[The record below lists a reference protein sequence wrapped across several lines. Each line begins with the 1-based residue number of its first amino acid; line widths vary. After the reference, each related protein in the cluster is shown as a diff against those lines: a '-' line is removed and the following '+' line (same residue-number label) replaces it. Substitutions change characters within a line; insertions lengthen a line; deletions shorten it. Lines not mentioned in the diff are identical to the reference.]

1 MGVIVLEHGGFS
13 VSAVK
18 KSGAGKV
25 QRNGW
30 QKKLAKQVGAS
41 KLDEASASKPVKPN
55 QLNQANQS
63 KPVGLLGGRLALA
76 CWLAGLAAR
85 RLDGLLQQIDG
96 RYFELLF
103 ACLLFVIAAAIGYA
117 AACFGVDKH
126 GFVAHLQ
133 PVSAADAVFKPY
145 YAAGGGYALHGVATL
160 GQADVKGVVGSRN
173 EGGCAFVAA
182 QVAYDDGVFTC
193 GAGYGYDAGGRG
205 GADFWCLGRS
215 CCGRRRF
222 FAACLACGGS
232 FFGRG
237 FFGGCCCGFFSGGFF
252 GSRSSRSSSG
262 YGAGEQ
268 GKGESKQKFL
278 HGSIG
283 LERVDTGA
291 NYRKKQL
298 VACNCLASLAEVI
311 GISA

>member
-126 GFVAHLQ
+126 GFVAYLQ

-145 YAAGGGYALHGVATL
+145 YAAGGGYALHGVAAL

-193 GAGYGYDAGGRG
+193 GAWYGYNAGGRG

-232 FFGRG
+232 FFGR
-237 FFGGCCCGFFSGGFF
+237 GFF